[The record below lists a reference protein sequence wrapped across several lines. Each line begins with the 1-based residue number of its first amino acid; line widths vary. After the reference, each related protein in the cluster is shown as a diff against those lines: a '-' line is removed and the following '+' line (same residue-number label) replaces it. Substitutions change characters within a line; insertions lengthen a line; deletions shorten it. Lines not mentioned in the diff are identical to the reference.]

1 MQLPILCLQVS
12 SPVNHTTSS
21 DAYFSV
27 YVVAVRRCGSSLA
40 PGSQSA
46 GVRRRQANNISTM
59 QCGAS
64 VLNQVTGRSTDIP
77 PHHTQI

>member
-12 SPVNHTTSS
+12 SPVNHTSS

-77 PHHTQI
+77 SHHAQI